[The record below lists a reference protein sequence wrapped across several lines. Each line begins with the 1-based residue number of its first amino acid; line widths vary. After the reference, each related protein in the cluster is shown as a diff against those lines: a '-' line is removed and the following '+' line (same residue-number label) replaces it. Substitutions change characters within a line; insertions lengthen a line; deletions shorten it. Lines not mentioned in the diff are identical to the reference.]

1 MNFYSTEGT
10 KISINEGEY
19 IDLNTFIKDK
29 FKDLE
34 FYRITDG
41 NYWLTS
47 DGNYWLTSDGNYWL
61 TSDGN
66 YWLTSDGNYWLTSD
80 GRNPFLNLLQY
91 FNKVFNINTFIE
103 YINSAN

>member
-61 TSDGN
+61 TSDG
-66 YWLTSDGNYWLTSD
+66 
-80 GRNPFLNLLQY
+80 RNPFLNLLQY